1 LDATLY
7 SSLETINARRGISV
21 FLVMYYMKERLIHHN
36 FKPMGYKSSL
46 LLVFSQHPQRDL
58 TGSVGASLHIW
69 QKKHRPQSK
78 EDDPERAKLWSTPS
92 KEK

>member
-1 LDATLY
+1 MDATLY

-21 FLVMYYMKERLIHHN
+21 FLVMYYMKERLTHHY

-58 TGSVGASLHIW
+58 TGTVGASLRIW
-69 QKKHRPQSK
+69 QKRQGPQSK

>member
-1 LDATLY
+1 M
-7 SSLETINARRGISV
+7 
-21 FLVMYYMKERLIHHN
+21 LVMYYMKERLIHHN